1 MTVGPHGPHGGL
13 HAITPPRN
21 GPHAYKIPN
30 ANPDRNRDEAEHRAG
45 SPDRPKPPRP
55 PRGNPKNREDY
66 LFGGPSFLVR
76 WAPSVYSLGILAG

>member
-30 ANPDRNRDEAEHRAG
+30 RNPGVCVGLALFITLG
-45 SPDRPKPPRP
+45 LTIKPIKVPRW
-55 PRGNPKNREDY
+55 GY
-66 LFGGPSFLVR
+66 LLVLTTKGPGWLF
-76 WAPSVYSLGILAG
+76 